1 MAADLDHPA
10 AVGETLEIYGL
21 GLGATNPM
29 VQAGLRSPA
38 SPPAR
43 ALDTPRLQIGG
54 KDAVVVFAG
63 LAPGFAGV
71 YQVNAIVPAGLLP
84 GLHSVTWGP
93 AAGAGFSS
101 IGVK

>member
-1 MAADLDHPA
+1 M
-10 AVGETLEIYGL
+10 GETLEIYGL
-21 GLGATNPM
+21 GLGVTNPM
-29 VQAGLRSPA
+29 VQAGAASPA

-43 ALDTPRLQIGG
+43 ALETPRLQIGG
-54 KDAVVVFAG
+54 KDAAVVFAG

-84 GLHSVTWGP
+84 GLHSLTWGT

>member
-1 MAADLDHPA
+1 
-10 AVGETLEIYGL
+10 
-21 GLGATNPM
+21 M
-29 VQAGLRSPA
+29 VQAGVRSPA

-43 ALDTPRLQIGG
+43 ALETPRLQIGG

-84 GLHSVTWGP
+84 GLHSLTWGT